1 MATLDPDLVALCPDV
16 DAAAVKEIF
25 DTDMTDAQ
33 LNNFINAAY
42 YMTLPLSGK
51 LGECGGTSMQ
61 CELIKWLAAHLASSY
76 EVQTKS
82 ESVAGEWSF
91 TRFGKDGLGLDSSLY
106 GQNVLRMD
114 CSGTLAK
121 LGLKRAQFRVISYY
135 ESAESRGYIDT
146 ELL

>member
-1 MATLDPDLVALCPDV
+1 MATLDPDVTTLCPDL
-16 DAAAVKEIF
+16 DAAAVKEIL

-33 LNNFINAAY
+33 LNNFINMGFYTA
-42 YMTLPLSGK
+42 LGLSGK
-51 LGECGGTSMQ
+51 LAQCGAGSMQ
-61 CELIKWLAAHLASSY
+61 CEIIKMLAAHFASSY
-76 EVQTKS
+76 EAQTKS

-91 TRFGKDGLGLDSSLY
+91 TRFGREGMRLDSSPY
-106 GQNVLRMD
+106 GQHAVVMD

-121 LGLKRAQFRVISYY
+121 LGMKRATFRVVSYY